1 MAASEYDKGLV
12 AFGWAAVPR
21 SHSRALYEVDKNNH
35 ANLDLDRVKVP
46 DTPVAK
52 RVLEYAE
59 STLPE
64 RTFNHSMRV
73 WYYGMDLP
81 HLILPLC
88 TVLHDLFT
96 SYETDQIRKC
106 NRTNPFPA
114 PLTSSRDLLP
124 DLFLARRWHDP
135 RAHEG
140 HASFFRVLGC
150 N

>member
-1 MAASEYDKGLV
+1 MAAFEHDKGLV

-21 SHSRALYEVDKNNH
+21 SHSRALYDVDKDNH

-73 WYYGMDLP
+73 WYYGMGLL
-81 HLILPLC
+81 HLFLALC
-88 TVLHDLFT
+88 TVL
-96 SYETDQIRKC
+96 C
-106 NRTNPFPA
+106 N
-114 PLTSSRDLLP
+114 L
-124 DLFLARRWHDP
+124 
-135 RAHEG
+135 
-140 HASFFRVLGC
+140 
-150 N
+150 

>member
-1 MAASEYDKGLV
+1 MQSRTMAAFEPDKHLV

-21 SHSRALYEVDKNNH
+21 SHAKALYEVDKNIH

-59 STLPE
+59 SALPE

-73 WYYGMDLP
+73 WYYGMGFS
-81 HLILPLC
+81 HFISSLC
-88 TVLHDLFT
+88 TVLCDLHICC
-96 SYETDQIRKC
+96 ETDETRKC

-124 DLFLARRWHDP
+124 DLLLA
-135 RAHEG
+135 
-140 HASFFRVLGC
+140 
-150 N
+150 